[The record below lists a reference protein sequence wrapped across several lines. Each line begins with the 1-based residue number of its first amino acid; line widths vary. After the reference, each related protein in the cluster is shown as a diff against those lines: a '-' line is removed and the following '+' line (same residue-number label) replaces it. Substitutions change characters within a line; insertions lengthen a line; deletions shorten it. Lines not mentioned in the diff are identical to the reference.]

1 MNKSNDFKAH
11 KCIQNNINIDDV
23 AYLCYKIGKEIW
35 GEDHFIELMEIT
47 KPQVQSNHHLT
58 QTVA

>member
-1 MNKSNDFKAH
+1 MNKTNDFKAH
-11 KCIQNNINIDDV
+11 KCTQNNINIDDV

-35 GEDHFIELMEIT
+35 GEDHFLELMEIT

-58 QTVA
+58 QTVV

>member
-23 AYLCYKIGKEIW
+23 AYICYKIGKEIW
-35 GEDHFIELMEIT
+35 GEDHFLELMEIT

>member
-1 MNKSNDFKAH
+1 MNKTNDFKAH
-11 KCIQNNINIDDV
+11 KCTQNNINIDDV

-35 GEDHFIELMEIT
+35 GEDHFLELMEIA

>member
-11 KCIQNNINIDDV
+11 KCIQNNINIEDV
-23 AYLCYKIGKEIW
+23 ANLCYKIGKEIW
-35 GEDHFIELMEIT
+35 GEDHFLELMEIT
-47 KPQVQSNHHLT
+47 KPQVQPNHHLT

>member
-1 MNKSNDFKAH
+1 MNKTNDFKAH
-11 KCIQNNINIDDV
+11 KCTQNNINIDDV

-35 GEDHFIELMEIT
+35 GEDHFLELMEIT

>member
-1 MNKSNDFKAH
+1 MNKSNDCKAH

-35 GEDHFIELMEIT
+35 GEDHFLELMEIT

>member
-11 KCIQNNINIDDV
+11 KCVPKNINIDDV

-35 GEDHFIELMEIT
+35 GEERFLKMMEIS
-47 KPQVQSNHHLT
+47 KPPIQPTLQVKHG
-58 QTVA
+58 VA